1 MSKREN
7 FYRRDPSKA
16 LSGMI
21 GLSLEE
27 RGVYNTVLDLL
38 YSTWRPIEDDRRF
51 IANWCG
57 CAVQKLNPILNR
69 LIETGRLITFVE
81 GSRTYVSDEAFEA
94 ERTAVKGAAP
104 TRSGRAKVEEKSGE
118 VGEKSADVGQ
128 NLPLLDTDNAGNQ
141 SVTALE
147 KRRQDKKEPPNP
159 QGGEAFNAK
168 PFAKALEIAAGAGC
182 AFPALV
188 DRIHKAQP
196 VVDGK
201 RRSTAPDV
209 QRALTGALKRGGIP
223 SAIWAAVQN
232 FYALPASTKDG
243 GQYANGAAVVLNAD
257 RWKEYAAPAA
267 EESAPAPSTFNA
279 PQVRASIVHATDE
292 DFARRWVDHYC
303 RWEPEARR
311 LEARTPAVA
320 AALAK
325 SLAGWAERNS
335 VTIAVAAAN
344 DGAALKQTGEAA

>member
-21 GLSLEE
+21 GLTLEE

-38 YSTWRPIEDDRRF
+38 YSTWRPIEDDRLF

-94 ERTAVKGAAP
+94 ERTAVKGTAP
-104 TRSGRAKVEEKSGE
+104 TRSGRAKVEEKSGQ
-118 VGEKSADVGQ
+118 VGEKSAGVEQ

-147 KRRQDKKEPPNP
+147 KNRQEKKPPNP
-159 QGGEAFNAK
+159 QGGTVTQSDFDRFWSAYPAK
-168 PFAKALEIAAGAGC
+168 VGKKAAARAWSKAK
-182 AFPALV
+182 
-188 DRIHKAQP
+188 DRP
-196 VVDGK
+196 PL
-201 RRSTAPDV
+201 PDV
-209 QRALTGALKRGGIP
+209 LAALDR
-223 SAIWAAVQN
+223 
-232 FYALPASTKDG
+232 YRRTKP
-243 GQYANGAAVVLNAD
+243 AD
-257 RWKEYAAPAA
+257 RDWCNPSTWLNEGRWDDGEPGGSAAPGQG
-267 EESAPAPSTFNA
+267 EAPSTFNA

-292 DFARRWVDHYC
+292 DFARSYVDHYC
-303 RWEPEARR
+303 RWVPEGRL

-320 AALAK
+320 AMLTQKLA
-325 SLAGWAERNS
+325 AWAKAKE
-335 VTIAVAAAN
+335 VTITVAAAN
-344 DGAALKQTGEAA
+344 DSPAPAQRGAAA